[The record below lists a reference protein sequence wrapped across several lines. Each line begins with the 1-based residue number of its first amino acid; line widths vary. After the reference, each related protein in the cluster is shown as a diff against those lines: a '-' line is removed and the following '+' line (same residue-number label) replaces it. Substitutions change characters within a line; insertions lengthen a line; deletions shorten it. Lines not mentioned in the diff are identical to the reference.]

1 MGIFKDLKNTFAF
14 LTRLPMGKVNFNY
27 EDISRKMWLFPIIG
41 SVIGIIVGFICQ
53 FLFRFLPNIIVG
65 FLALSLLIYLTGA
78 HHTDGLLDFGDG
90 LMASGTPERKVEVMH
105 DVATGTGGIVLG
117 FCVLV
122 LTGLSI
128 SYIPS
133 IVLVALVTAEV
144 GAKFAMVVA
153 CATGKSAG
161 TKLADPFI
169 KNTTIVHLFF
179 ALLLSLSLIYVTLV
193 LGMLWKW
200 TFSWWEGMNV
210 LFIEYGVLFPLDL
223 GHVLIIFAVF
233 LLGSFIPA
241 LFMNRIANR
250 NFKGLTGDCL
260 GALNEITRVVILV
273 LILIVQAGFQVI

>member
-1 MGIFKDLKNTFAF
+1 MGIFKDFKNAFGF
-14 LTRLPMGKVNFNY
+14 LTRLPVGKANFNY
-27 EDISRKMWLFPIIG
+27 EDISRKMWLFPFIG
-41 SVIGIIVGFICQ
+41 FVVGVIVGFSCQ
-53 FLFRFLPNIIVG
+53 ILFRFLPHFVVG

-90 LMASGTPERKVEVMH
+90 VMASGTPERKIEVMH
-105 DVATGTGGIVLG
+105 DVATGSGGFVLG
-117 FCVLV
+117 FSVLV

-128 SYIPS
+128 SYIPY
-133 IVLVALVTAEV
+133 IVLVAIVTAEV

-161 TKLADPFI
+161 TRLAYPFI
-169 KNTTIVHLFF
+169 KNTTIGHLLI
-179 ALLLSLSLIYVTLV
+179 ALISSLVLIYVTLV
-193 LGMLWKW
+193 LGMVWKW

-210 LFIEYGVLFPLDL
+210 LFIEYGSASPLDL
-223 GHVLIIFAVF
+223 GHVLIFFAIF

-260 GALNEITRVVILV
+260 GALNDITRVVILILV
-273 LILIVQAGFQVI
+273 LLVLSSFQAL